1 MIPKSLLLSTLFEVN
16 FQFKFSTKDLVPN
29 SQKIT
34 IFCNCL
40 YSKCIGYIRI
50 LRILPLKSVVYR
62 SQNRKL
68 SVRAKISVL
77 DTVVRYRTL
86 KQ

>member
-16 FQFKFSTKDLVPN
+16 FQFKFSTKNLVPD

-40 YSKCIGYIRI
+40 YSKHIGYIRI
-50 LRILPLKSVVYR
+50 LRILPLRVWYIEVKKGNLVWELKS
-62 SQNRKL
+62 L
-68 SVRAKISVL
+68 F
-77 DTVVRYRTL
+77 
-86 KQ
+86 

>member
-50 LRILPLKSVVYR
+50 LRILPLRVWYIEVKTGNLV
-62 SQNRKL
+62 
-68 SVRAKISVL
+68 
-77 DTVVRYRTL
+77 
-86 KQ
+86 

>member
-16 FQFKFSTKDLVPN
+16 FQLKFSTKNLATN

-40 YSKCIGYIRI
+40 YSKHIGYIRV
-50 LRILPLKSVVYR
+50 LRILPLRVWYIEVKTG
-62 SQNRKL
+62 N
-68 SVRAKISVL
+68 SVRAKICVL
-77 DTVVRYRTL
+77 DTVVRFRTL